1 MNIDNA
7 SVSGIADAIRPSLSH
22 LGLELVDVQWA
33 GHGRGAVLRLV
44 IDRDDG
50 GVTLDDCERASN
62 AASAV
67 LDVYD
72 PIDHA
77 YRLEVSSPGA
87 ERPIRTQEGWVA
99 AVGRRVNV
107 RLREGDAELV
117 LEGKLVSVAGTQAE
131 IQIRNRQAMRVTA
144 FDLGAV
150 VAARIVVDI

>member
-1 MNIDNA
+1 MNNDNA
-7 SVSGIADAIRPSLSH
+7 NASGIADAIRPSLSH
-22 LGLELVDVQWA
+22 LGLELVDVVWA
-33 GHGRGAVLRLV
+33 GHGRGAVLRLT

-62 AASAV
+62 AVSAV

-87 ERPIRTQEGWVA
+87 ERPIRTPEAWVA
-99 AVGRRVNV
+99 AVGRRINV

-117 LEGKLVSVAGTQAE
+117 LEGKLVSVAGPQAE
-131 IQIRNRQAMRVTA
+131 IQVRNRQTTRVTA

-150 VAARIVVDI
+150 IAARIVVDI

>member
-1 MNIDNA
+1 MNNDN
-7 SVSGIADAIRPSLSH
+7 VSGIADALRPSLAH
-22 LGLELVDVQWA
+22 LGLDLVDVQWA
-33 GHGRGAVLRLV
+33 GHGRGAVLRLT
-44 IDRDDG
+44 IDREDG

-72 PIDHA
+72 PIEHS

-87 ERPIRTQEGWVA
+87 ERPIRTSEGWTA

-107 RLREGDAELV
+107 RLRQGDAELV
-117 LEGKLVSVAGTQAE
+117 LEGRLVSLAGTQAE
-131 IQIRNRQAMRVTA
+131 IEIRDRRAAKVTG
-144 FDLGAV
+144 FDLGDV

>member
-1 MNIDNA
+1 MNNDNA
-7 SVSGIADAIRPSLSH
+7 GVSGIADAIRPSLSH
-22 LGLELVDVQWA
+22 LGLDLVDVQWA
-33 GHGRGAVLRLV
+33 GQGRGAVLRLT
-44 IDRDDG
+44 IDREDG

-87 ERPIRTQEGWVA
+87 ERPIRTPEGWVA

-107 RLREGDAELV
+107 RLRQGDAELV
-117 LEGKLVSVAGTQAE
+117 LEGKLMSVAGTQAE
-131 IQIRNRQAMRVTA
+131 IQMRNRQTTRITA
-144 FDLGAV
+144 FDLGDV

>member
-1 MNIDNA
+1 MNNDNA

-22 LGLELVDVQWA
+22 LGLDLIDVQWA
-33 GHGRGAVLRLV
+33 GHGRGTVLRLV

-87 ERPIRTQEGWVA
+87 ERPIRTPEGWIA

-117 LEGKLVSVAGTQAE
+117 LEGKLMSVAGTLAE
-131 IQIRNRQAMRVTA
+131 IQVRNRQSTRVA
-144 FDLGAV
+144 SFDLGAV
-150 VAARIVVDI
+150 IAARIVVDI

>member
-1 MNIDNA
+1 MNNDRV
-7 SVSGIADAIRPSLSH
+7 SVSGIADAVRSSLSH
-22 LGLELVDVQWA
+22 LGLDLVDVQWA

-44 IDRDDG
+44 IDRDG

-87 ERPIRTQEGWVA
+87 ERPIRTPEGWLA
-99 AVGRRVNV
+99 AVGRRINV
-107 RLREGDAELV
+107 RLREGDSELV
-117 LEGKLVSVAGTQAE
+117 LEGRLMSVAGTQAE
-131 IQIRNRQAMRVTA
+131 IQMRNRQSTRVAA

-150 VAARIVVDI
+150 IAARIVVDI

>member
-1 MNIDNA
+1 MNNDN
-7 SVSGIADAIRPSLSH
+7 VSGIAEALRPSLDH
-22 LGLELVDVQWA
+22 LGLELVDVQWS
-33 GHGRGAVLRLV
+33 GHGRGAVLRLT
-44 IDRDDG
+44 IDRPE
-50 GVTLDDCERASN
+50 GVTLDDCERASK

-67 LDVYD
+67 LDVHD

-87 ERPIRTQEGWVA
+87 ERPIRTPEGWMT

-107 RLREGDAELV
+107 RLEEGDSELV
-117 LEGKLVSVAGTQAE
+117 LEGRLVSIAGTQAE
-131 IQIRNRQAMRVTA
+131 IEVRDRRASRVVG

>member
-1 MNIDNA
+1 MNNDNA

-22 LGLELVDVQWA
+22 LGLDLVDVQWA
-33 GHGRGAVLRLV
+33 GHGRGAVLRLT
-44 IDRDDG
+44 IDRED

-62 AASAV
+62 AVSAV

-87 ERPIRTQEGWVA
+87 ERPIRTPEGWLA

-107 RLREGDAELV
+107 RLHDGDAELV
-117 LEGKLVSVAGTQAE
+117 LEGKLLSVAGTQAE
-131 IQIRNRQAMRVTA
+131 IQMRNRQTTRVTA

-150 VAARIVVDI
+150 IAARIVVDI

>member
-1 MNIDNA
+1 MNNDNA
-7 SVSGIADAIRPSLSH
+7 SVSGIAEAIRPSLSH
-22 LGLELVDVQWA
+22 LGLDLVDVQWA

-44 IDRDDG
+44 IDRDVG

-62 AASAV
+62 AVSAV

-87 ERPIRTQEGWVA
+87 ERPIRTPEGWLA

-107 RLREGDAELV
+107 RLREGDAELI
-117 LEGKLVSVAGTQAE
+117 LEGKLTSVAGTQAE
-131 IQIRNRQAMRVTA
+131 IQVRNRQTTRATT

-150 VAARIVVDI
+150 IAARIVVDI

>member
-1 MNIDNA
+1 MNNDN
-7 SVSGIADAIRPSLSH
+7 VSGIADALRPSLAH
-22 LGLELVDVQWA
+22 LGLDLVDVQWA
-33 GHGRGAVLRLV
+33 GHGRGAVLRLT
-44 IDRDDG
+44 IDREDG

-72 PIDHA
+72 PIEHS

-87 ERPIRTQEGWVA
+87 ERPIRTSEGWTA

-107 RLREGDAELV
+107 RLRQGDAELV
-117 LEGKLVSVAGTQAE
+117 LEGRLVSVAGTQAE
-131 IQIRNRQAMRVTA
+131 IEIRDRRAAKVTG
-144 FDLGAV
+144 FDLGDV

>member
-1 MNIDNA
+1 MNNDN
-7 SVSGIADAIRPSLSH
+7 VSGIADVLRPSLAH
-22 LGLELVDVQWA
+22 LGLELVDVHWS
-33 GHGRGAVLRLV
+33 GHGRGAVLRLT
-44 IDRDDG
+44 IDRPSG

-72 PIDHA
+72 PIDHS

-87 ERPIRTQEGWVA
+87 ERPIRTPEEWTA
-99 AVGRRVNV
+99 ALGRRVNV

-117 LEGKLVSVAGTQAE
+117 LEGRLTAIAGTQAE
-131 IQIRNRQAMRVTA
+131 IEVRDRRAGRAVG

-150 VAARIVVDI
+150 LAARIVVDI

>member
-1 MNIDNA
+1 MNTDN
-7 SVSGIADAIRPSLSH
+7 VSGIADALRPSLAH
-22 LGLELVDVQWA
+22 LGLDLVDVQWA
-33 GHGRGAVLRLV
+33 GHGRGAVLRLT
-44 IDRDDG
+44 IDREDG

-72 PIDHA
+72 PIEHS

-87 ERPIRTQEGWVA
+87 ERPIRTPEGWKA

-107 RLREGDAELV
+107 RLRQGDAELV
-117 LEGKLVSVAGTQAE
+117 LEGRLVSLAGTQAE
-131 IQIRNRQAMRVTA
+131 IEIRDRRAAKVTG
-144 FDLGAV
+144 FDLGDV

>member
-1 MNIDNA
+1 MNNDDNL
-7 SVSGIADAIRPSLSH
+7 SGIADAIRPSLAH
-22 LGLELVDVQWA
+22 LGLELVDVHWS
-33 GHGRGAVLRLV
+33 GHGRGAVLRLT
-44 IDRDDG
+44 IDRASG
-50 GVTLDDCERASN
+50 GVTLDDCEHASN

-72 PIDHA
+72 PIDHS

-87 ERPIRTQEGWVA
+87 ERPIQSQHDWTA

-117 LEGKLVSVAGTQAE
+117 LEGRLRSLVGTGAE
-131 IQIRNRQAMRVTA
+131 IEVRDRRASKIVG